1 MNDEAHIK
9 VQGLLKEIFN
19 NVNSWLTHAEA
30 KNGAIIAFNIACLS
44 FLWGMKGN
52 HGAKVLNGFSCII
65 ILSSTIMALISFF
78 PKTDKSIVG
87 RGGHAPEDNLIF
99 YKDIVK
105 YNKEDYVKAV
115 FLQYTQI
122 NIPDAEI
129 QKLEMD
135 LSDEITYNAEIVI
148 RKYKFFG
155 YAVKIDIF
163 ALALLVA
170 LAMIMA

>member
-115 FLQYTQI
+115 FLQYSGCR
-122 NIPDAEI
+122 NPEVRDGF
-129 QKLEMD
+129 
-135 LSDEITYNAEIVI
+135 V
-148 RKYKFFG
+148 R
-155 YAVKIDIF
+155 
-163 ALALLVA
+163 
-170 LAMIMA
+170 